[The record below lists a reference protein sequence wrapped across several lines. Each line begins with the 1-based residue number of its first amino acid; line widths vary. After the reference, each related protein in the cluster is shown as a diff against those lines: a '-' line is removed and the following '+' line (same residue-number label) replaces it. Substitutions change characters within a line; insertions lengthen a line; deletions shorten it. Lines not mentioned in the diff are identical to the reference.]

1 MSKAALCPLERMCGK
16 DILKQIESYIK
27 LPWFYY
33 FKVEWQF
40 HFYLCLVFL
49 KIVYMQNLVPHFI
62 CLHVPLELKVII
74 MLRIN
79 KITIYSRTS

>member
-40 HFYLCLVFL
+40 HFNLCLGFFL
-49 KIVYMQNLVPHFI
+49 RLFIGKTLFLTLYAYMFL
-62 CLHVPLELKVII
+62 
-74 MLRIN
+74 
-79 KITIYSRTS
+79 

>member
-49 KIVYMQNLVPHFI
+49 KIVYAKPCSSLYMLTCSFRIKSDHNVENKQNNYL
-62 CLHVPLELKVII
+62 
-74 MLRIN
+74 
-79 KITIYSRTS
+79 